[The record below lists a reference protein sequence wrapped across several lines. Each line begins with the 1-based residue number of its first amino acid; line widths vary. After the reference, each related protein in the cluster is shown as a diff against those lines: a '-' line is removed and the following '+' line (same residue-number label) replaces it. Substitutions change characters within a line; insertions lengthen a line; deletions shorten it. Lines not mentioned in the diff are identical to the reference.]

1 MSRKKINV
9 AAGEGR
15 NQADGTD
22 FQNKEVFLRWTLKMA
37 KI

>member
-22 FQNKEVFLRWTLKMA
+22 FLEQGSIFKMDLKNG
-37 KI
+37 